1 MATASMV
8 GRNERM
14 WHRRESGRLLILLRV
29 LFWAIASE
37 FQVLL
42 RHKLCEE
49 LDGFI
54 VLGLK
59 LLNKWMTV

>member
-1 MATASMV
+1 
-8 GRNERM
+8 M

-59 LLNKWMTV
+59 LLNKWMNV